1 MDGLLLCRR
10 LLRFQ
15 FYESRCIL
23 MNRMLWSGRAFS
35 TWHDTPFGRLRSA
48 SRRRSANRLDLDK
61 YGAELGFMDRPVTV
75 ASVGKC
81 AY

>member
-1 MDGLLLCRR
+1 MDGLLLCRL

-23 MNRMLWSGRAFS
+23 MSRTLWSGRAFS
-35 TWHDTPFGRLRSA
+35 TWRDTPHGRVRSP

-61 YGAELGFMDRPVTV
+61 YGAELGSMDRPVTV

-81 AY
+81 GY